1 MSVDRSSGG
10 ICWVPDGRWGPLKGT
25 PILSSYDC
33 SISLVLIERL
43 QNEVQGGVVRFPFRF
58 PSGVMRGRFNPV
70 DGQLYL
76 AGLRGWSS
84 GAAKDCILQRVR
96 YTGKPVHLPV
106 KVAVRKGGM
115 DVTFSDALDA
125 GSVADPE
132 NIGAVAFNVVRTG
145 NYGSPEYSVED
156 PKKHR
161 RDPVEI
167 KSAALKE
174 DGRTIALEIPGLKP
188 VTNLVVKFRLKA
200 ADGTAVALELD
211 YTLHAVP
218 GE

>member
-10 ICWVPDGRWGPLKGT
+10 ICWVPDGRWGPLEGH

-43 QNEVQGGVVRFPFRF
+43 KDDVQGGVVRFPFRF

-70 DGQLYL
+70 DGQLYV

-84 GAAKDCILQRVR
+84 GATKDCAFQRVR
-96 YTGKPVHLPV
+96 YSGKAVHLPIR
-106 KVAVRKGGM
+106 VATRKGGL
-115 DVTFSDALDA
+115 DVTFTGALDPA
-125 GSVADPE
+125 SVADPE
-132 NIGAVAFNVVRTG
+132 NIGAVAFNVVRTAG
-145 NYGSPEYSVED
+145 YGSPEFSIED
-156 PKKHR
+156 PKKQR

-167 KSAALKE
+167 KSTALKE
-174 DGRTIALEIPGLKP
+174 DGRTVALEIPELKP
-188 VTNLVVKFRLKA
+188 VTNLVVKFRIKA
-200 ADGTAVALELD
+200 ADGTPVAVELD

-218 GE
+218 